1 MGVAEAAGRGKTS
14 QRRRLSVAYTIEELR
29 AEIRGMSAIEFARWV
44 NRHPELFEDLA
55 KEIN

>member
-1 MGVAEAAGRGKTS
+1 MGFTEAAGRGKAG
-14 QRRRLSVAYTIEELR
+14 QKGRLKVAYTIEEIR